1 MVVMLGTESPCSQ
14 SLSDAEDIDHHHPQ
28 WFHMSGAR
36 PNILGAHSQCSL
48 EASSTCDFK
57 IYILLVLPQLAFR
70 LNIPS
75 LASEVGES
83 GERVTSI
90 SIAEEPGPM
99 LSTRATY
106 SDHNVCSH
114 IARIPVTSLCLD
126 LDGREHM

>member
-14 SLSDAEDIDHHHPQ
+14 SLLDAEDIDHHLPQ

-36 PNILGAHSQCSL
+36 PNILSAHSQCSL
-48 EASSTCDFK
+48 EASSKCDFE
-57 IYILLVLPQLAFR
+57 IYILLVLLQVAFR

-83 GERVTSI
+83 GERDTSI
-90 SIAEEPGPM
+90 SIAEEPGPI

-114 IARIPVTSLCLD
+114 IASRHFTMS
-126 LDGREHM
+126 GS